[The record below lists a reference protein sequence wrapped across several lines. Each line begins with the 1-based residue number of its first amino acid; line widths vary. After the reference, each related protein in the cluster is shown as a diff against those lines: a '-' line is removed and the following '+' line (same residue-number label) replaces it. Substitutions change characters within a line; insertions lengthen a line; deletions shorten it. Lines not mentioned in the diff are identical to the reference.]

1 MVENKNKKLIVQIL
15 AELVL
20 DYMSMQNSKKFSYS
34 EYLAWIIQK
43 QTKTKN
49 NIVNHMDQWII
60 VSSCKNQL
68 R

>member
-1 MVENKNKKLIVQIL
+1 MIENKNKELIVQIL

-20 DYMSMQNSKKFSYS
+20 DYMSIQNSKKFSYS

-43 QTKTKN
+43 QTKT
-49 NIVNHMDQWII
+49 NIVNHMVQWII
-60 VSSCKNQL
+60 VPSCKNQL